1 VSLAL
6 PADPSAPSREDD
18 LGRLVGKMGGRIL
31 VIPAEQMP
39 VQAGLTAINR
49 Y

>member
-1 VSLAL
+1 LL
-6 PADPSAPSREDD
+6 DD
-18 LGRLVGKMGGRIL
+18 LGGRSL

-39 VQAGLTAINR
+39 GQAGLTAIYR

>member
-1 VSLAL
+1 
-6 PADPSAPSREDD
+6 
-18 LGRLVGKMGGRIL
+18 MGGRIL

-49 Y
+49 N

>member
-1 VSLAL
+1 LL
-6 PADPSAPSREDD
+6 DD
-18 LGRLVGKMGGRIL
+18 LGGRTM

-39 VQAGLTAINR
+39 VRAGLTTVYR